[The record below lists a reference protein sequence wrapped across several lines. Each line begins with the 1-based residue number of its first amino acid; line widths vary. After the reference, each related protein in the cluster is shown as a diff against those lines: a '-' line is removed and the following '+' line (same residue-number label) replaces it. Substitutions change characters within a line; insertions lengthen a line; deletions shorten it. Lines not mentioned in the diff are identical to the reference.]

1 MENKRYGALDGLRML
16 AAFGIVMMHMRA
28 NNDYVDMQGGCL
40 YNTIIPSFTNFVFLF
55 MVISA
60 FGMCCGYY
68 DKILHNKI
76 SMTDFYKKRFVKVL
90 PFFTLLVMLDVVI
103 EHSMNSIY
111 EGFADITLLFGLLPN
126 AGNISVIGVG
136 WFLGLVFVF
145 YLMFPF
151 FCVLLENKKRAW
163 IAFVISLVYNFVGTQ
178 YFNISRNNI
187 LYSGCFFIAG
197 GLLYLYREQIA
208 KINKWILLMI
218 ITVSVLL
225 YYLIGGNT
233 YTYMVVSVAL
243 VLYAMVSTGGILDN
257 KVTKFFSDISMEI
270 YLSHMVIFR
279 IIEKLKLSTMFGKG
293 WLQYSITVILVLT
306 GATVFSVIM
315 KKLINKVECKAT
327 TI

>member
-1 MENKRYGALDGLRML
+1 M
-16 AAFGIVMMHMRA
+16 
-28 NNDYVDMQGGCL
+28 

-68 DKILHNKI
+68 DKILHNKL

-90 PFFTLLVMLDVVI
+90 PFFALLVMLDVVI

-126 AGNISVIGVG
+126 AGIISVIGVG

-218 ITVSVLL
+218 IIVSVLL

-233 YTYMVVSVAL
+233 YTCMVVSVAL

-279 IIEKLKLSTMFGKG
+279 IIEKLKLSTMFGKD

-315 KKLINKVECKAT
+315 KKLINIVEYKAAT
-327 TI
+327 R